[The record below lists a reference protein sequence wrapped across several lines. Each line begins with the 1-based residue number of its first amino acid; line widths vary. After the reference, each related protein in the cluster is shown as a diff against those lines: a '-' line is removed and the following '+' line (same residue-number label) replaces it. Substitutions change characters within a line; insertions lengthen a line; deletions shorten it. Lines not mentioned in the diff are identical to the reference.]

1 MRHGAR
7 WSPDRGRRFHTPLTR
22 KGFRDET
29 ARHERPLAR
38 PPAPGHSAVNGT
50 YSSAQL
56 LERIGRLE
64 IALTPFAK
72 VGEVYRNRVPNGRI
86 ISTVVGDVS
95 VLDLVNAAD
104 ALNETAADTLHE
116 TAIDQAM
123 RR

>member
-1 MRHGAR
+1 
-7 WSPDRGRRFHTPLTR
+7 
-22 KGFRDET
+22 
-29 ARHERPLAR
+29 
-38 PPAPGHSAVNGT
+38 
-50 YSSAQL
+50 
-56 LERIGRLE
+56 
-64 IALTPFAK
+64 
-72 VGEVYRNRVPNGRI
+72 VPNGRI